1 MVVSAQIAPE
11 PDERRHAGGTL
22 RTVAESKEHFR
33 LFPLGLALLP
43 AEVVPLHIFEERYKT
58 MINECLDQGE
68 PFGIVWM
75 ASGGLRDIGC
85 AAQVTQLL
93 ERAEDGRM
101 NILVQGTQA
110 FRLVRRID
118 DLPYPAGDVELL
130 DDTGGEDDEGE
141 ETRSR
146 YADLVERVTDSRPT
160 DADLAGL
167 DAYGMAATLDFEME
181 SKQELLELRSEA
193 ERLVRLRALFAKALK
208 RIDHAETAAEQAR
221 SNGKVKL

>member
-1 MVVSAQIAPE
+1 VGE
-11 PDERRHAGGTL
+11 LKER
-22 RTVAESKEHFR
+22 FR

-43 AEVVPLHIFEERYKT
+43 SEVVPLHIFEERYKT
-58 MINECLDQGE
+58 MINECLEQEE

-75 ASGGLRDIGC
+75 APEGLREIGC
-85 AAQVTQLL
+85 AANVTQLL

-110 FRLVRRID
+110 FRLVRRIE

-130 DDTGGEDDEGE
+130 DDATDDGGEAA
-141 ETRSR
+141 ETRER
-146 YADLVERVTDSRPT
+146 YADLVERVTDSRPQEG
-160 DADLAGL
+160 DL
-167 DAYGMAATLDFEME
+167 DAYGMAATLDFEMD

-193 ERLVRLRALFAKALK
+193 DRLIRLRALFDKALR
-208 RIDHAETAAEQAR
+208 RIDQAETAAEQAR

>member
-101 NILVQGTQA
+101 NILVQGGGA
-110 FRLVRRID
+110 FRLLRRRD

-130 DDTGGEDDEGE
+130 DDSDDEGGE
-141 ETRSR
+141 GARTRSR
-146 YADLVERVTDSRPT
+146 YADLVERVTDSRPSEN
-160 DADLAGL
+160 DLSEL
-167 DAYGMAATLDFEME
+167 DAHGMAATLDFELE
-181 SKQELLELRSEA
+181 AKQDLLELRSEDD
-193 ERLVRLRALFAKALK
+193 RLIRLRELFDKALE
-208 RIDHAETAAEQAR
+208 RIDRAETAAEQAR

>member
-1 MVVSAQIAPE
+1 VVTVETLI
-11 PDERRHAGGTL
+11 ER
-22 RTVAESKEHFR
+22 FR

-58 MINECLDQGE
+58 MIDECLDQEE

-75 ASGGLRDIGC
+75 AAGGLKDVGC
-85 AAQVTQLL
+85 AASVTQLL
-93 ERAEDGRM
+93 ERTEDGRM
-101 NILVQGTQA
+101 NILVQGTHA

-118 DLPYPAGDVELL
+118 DLAYPAGDIEYL
-130 DDTGGEDDEGE
+130 DDDPEESGEGPG
-141 ETRSR
+141 TRAR
-146 YADLVERVTDSRPT
+146 YADLVERVTDSRPSE
-160 DADLAGL
+160 ADLAEL

-193 ERLVRLRALFAKALK
+193 DRLIRLRALFDKALK